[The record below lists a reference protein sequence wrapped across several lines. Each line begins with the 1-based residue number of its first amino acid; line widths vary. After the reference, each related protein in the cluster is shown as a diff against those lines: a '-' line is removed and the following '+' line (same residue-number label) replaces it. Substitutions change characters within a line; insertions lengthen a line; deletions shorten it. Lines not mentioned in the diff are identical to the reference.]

1 MSVLSIAPYF
11 PFCRAKLTRQSVA
24 VEADMAWLEAE
35 PDLRY
40 RPVCHVCG
48 GAGARVHDWGK
59 RSLRDLNLG
68 AAQVWIGC
76 SFRKIYCPACGKVRV
91 EDLEFFDPYKR
102 VTQRLARYIHE
113 LCKVLTVKE
122 VAEHLQLD
130 WKTVKDI
137 DKSFLERRYDK
148 TDYSDLTILA
158 VDEIAIRKGHQY
170 MTVVMDSL
178 TGRVVWLGKD
188 RTAETLM
195 DFFDGMSDAQKQALQ
210 AIAMDM
216 WNPYILAVQ
225 TKAPHVQIV
234 FDLFHVVAAFNQVID
249 KVRNDEYRKAS
260 DEDKAV
266 FKGAKYLLLKN
277 KKKIRRRKHR
287 EHLRRLLELNQTIS
301 TMMILKDL
309 LKQIW
314 GYRRRGWAARRIA
327 EWCTLAR
334 TLDHPEV
341 NTFARRLERHDYGI
355 LNHCDYPIHT
365 GKLEGTNNK
374 IKVIKR
380 KAYGF
385 HDQHYFALKVL
396 QAFDPLNRR

>member
-1 MSVLSIAPYF
+1 MSVLSIAAYF
-11 PFCRAKLTRQSVA
+11 PFCRVKLTRQSVA
-24 VEADMAWLEAE
+24 VEADMAWVEAE

-130 WKTVKDI
+130 WKTVKEI
-137 DKSFLERRYDK
+137 DKSLLERRYDK
-148 TDYSDLTILA
+148 TDYSDLTLLA

-170 MTVVMDSL
+170 MTVVMDYL

-188 RTAETLM
+188 RTAETLI

-216 WNPYILAVQ
+216 WAPYIAAVQ
-225 TKAPHVQIV
+225 AAVPHVQIV

-287 EHLRRLLELNQTIS
+287 EHLRGLLELNQTIS
-301 TMMILKDL
+301 TVMILKDL

-314 GYRRRGWAARRIA
+314 GYRRRGWAARRIR
-327 EWCTLAR
+327 EWCVLAR
-334 TLDHPEV
+334 TLNHPEV
-341 NTFARRLERHDYGI
+341 NKFARRLQRHDYGI

-365 GKLEGTNNK
+365 GRLEGVNNK

-385 HDQHYFALKVL
+385 HDPRYFALKVL

>member
-1 MSVLSIAPYF
+1 MSVLSIAAYF
-11 PFCRAKLTRQSVA
+11 PFCRVKLTRQSVA
-24 VEADMAWLEAE
+24 VEADMAWVEAE

-40 RPVCHVCG
+40 RPVCHACG

-122 VAEHLQLD
+122 VAEHLRLD

-137 DKSFLERRYDK
+137 DQSFLERRYDK
-148 TDYSDLTILA
+148 TDYSDLTLLA

-170 MTVVMDSL
+170 MTVVMDYL

-216 WNPYILAVQ
+216 WAPYIAAVQ
-225 TKAPHVQIV
+225 AAVPHVQIV

-249 KVRNDEYRKAS
+249 KVRNDEYPLWLIGRMCR
-260 DEDKAV
+260 EEV
-266 FKGAKYLLLKN
+266 REGY
-277 KKKIRRRKHR
+277 IRRS
-287 EHLRRLLELNQTIS
+287 LNVARCHGGIACGKGSKVRITDAAEVDLFS
-301 TMMILKDL
+301 FSRWGGDMI
-309 LKQIW
+309 
-314 GYRRRGWAARRIA
+314 
-327 EWCTLAR
+327 
-334 TLDHPEV
+334 
-341 NTFARRLERHDYGI
+341 
-355 LNHCDYPIHT
+355 PIPV
-365 GKLEGTNNK
+365 GR
-374 IKVIKR
+374 VIG
-380 KAYGF
+380 AM
-385 HDQHYFALKVL
+385 
-396 QAFDPLNRR
+396 